1 MSRTFILASAAAALI
16 TLTGTSAQAGGIVER
31 PLGVFA
37 KEVAAKWWPAVKPA
51 AKIGGHVVFGLAEH
65 EMKQAYKDGVL
76 FGSVDE
82 KAEDLA
88 QAPNGVISWKTLNGE
103 QIRAA
108 IAATALTA
116 VEPQAPAFK

>member
-1 MSRTFILASAAAALI
+1 MAI
-16 TLTGTSAQAGGIVER
+16 TCCIR
-31 PLGVFA
+31 
-37 KEVAAKWWPAVKPA
+37 
-51 AKIGGHVVFGLAEH
+51 
-65 EMKQAYKDGVL
+65 YVL
-76 FGSVDE
+76 DPFKRDE

-108 IAATALTA
+108 IAATALTS